1 MCNETT
7 QPPIDGM
14 RNFKGGA
21 TRNLDGDQYDY
32 EGFLSPL
39 VLKTFGE
46 YMHRHRLQA
55 DGSLRDSDNWQKG
68 IPLDSYMKS
77 GWRHFMDWWGEH
89 RKAGSRHGIEE
100 ALCGLLFNVMG
111 YLHEYEKHNREKF
124 IIEKDKLR
132 KAAIEAM
139 TKGGIE
145 KC

>member
-1 MCNETT
+1 
-7 QPPIDGM
+7 M
-14 RNFKGGA
+14 RNFQGGA
-21 TRNLDGDQYDY
+21 TRNLDGEQYDY

-39 VLKTFGE
+39 ALKAFGE

-68 IPLDSYMKS
+68 IPLDSYIKS

-89 RKAGSRHGIEE
+89 RKAGSRHGMEE

-111 YLHEYEKHNREKF
+111 YLHEYKKKPSVFESVVKEMARDKERERRQ
-124 IIEKDKLR
+124 E
-132 KAAIEAM
+132 AIEAM
-139 TKGGIE
+139 THGGIE